1 MIGEFPLWKSRK
13 FWIVVL
19 DVLVSSALF
28 FGAKYIAPE
37 SFDDIKF
44 VIGILQAPILLLIT
58 AYTVQNSVA
67 IANQFVED

>member
-19 DVLVSSALF
+19 DVIVSCGLF
-28 FGAKYIAPE
+28 FGAKYLAPVA
-37 SFDDIKF
+37 FDNVKF
-44 VIGILQAPILLLIT
+44 LIGVLQAPILLLIS

-67 IANQFVED
+67 IAKG

>member
-19 DVLVSSALF
+19 DVIVSSALYF
-28 FGAKYIAPE
+28 AAKYVAPDA
-37 SFDDIKF
+37 FADIKF
-44 VIGILQAPILLLIT
+44 VIGVLQAPILLLIT

-67 IANQFVED
+67 IATES